1 MPFSCSLLCRH
12 DHSCRSVT
20 TSCRFEIENTCLRDK
35 ILVWNSS
42 SIRFL
47 MSRPSYRNFSIPV
60 RGRSGGFSLLEAL
73 IGIVVVG
80 LGFIGMAGLQLSALK
95 DTQTS
100 RNVSTATILARDM
113 ADRVRISGVAVAAF
127 DFSGAAPTTTVN
139 CVGTTNVCS
148 GANFFSTQYA
158 NWISLVQTQ
167 LVGGNGIVCRDSTP
181 NDGTPAAPNCSNAA
195 ADPLVVKVWWTE
207 KDRSVGTQERY
218 VMPLFARR
226 SAT

>member
-1 MPFSCSLLCRH
+1 MSAKDDVLALY
-12 DHSCRSVT
+12 V
-20 TSCRFEIENTCLRDK
+20 ENTCT
-35 ILVWNSS
+35 
-42 SIRFL
+42 SIKSESMKLFPRRSHSFEKL
-47 MSRPSYRNFSIPV
+47 
-60 RGRSGGFSLLEAL
+60 GRSRGFALLEAL

-127 DFSGAAPTTTVN
+127 NFASAAPTTTVN
-139 CVGTTNVCS
+139 CVGATNVCS
-148 GANFFSTQYA
+148 GSDFFSTQYA

-181 NDGTPAAPNCSNAA
+181 NDGTPAAPSCSNAA
-195 ADPLVVKVWWTE
+195 TDPMVVKVWWTE
-207 KDRSVGTQERY
+207 KDRNVGTQERY
-218 VMPLFARR
+218 VMPLFARDGLMP
-226 SAT
+226 